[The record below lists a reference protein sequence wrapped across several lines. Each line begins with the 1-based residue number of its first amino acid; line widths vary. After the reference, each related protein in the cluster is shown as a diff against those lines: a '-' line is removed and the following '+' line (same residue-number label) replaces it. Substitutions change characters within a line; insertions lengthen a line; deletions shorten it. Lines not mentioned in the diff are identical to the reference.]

1 MLFCVECAAFASLR
15 FDDEKPKILVENRVE
30 DPPSRIKENVE
41 EKNYRQVEASLS
53 SPMMNDQVSTFFL
66 PSPMSSRRKRKKNVE
81 FVCSNTELVVEL
93 QPNDEAA
100 IY

>member
-41 EKNYRQVEASLS
+41 ETITDRSKLH
-53 SPMMNDQVSTFFL
+53 
-66 PSPMSSRRKRKKNVE
+66 
-81 FVCSNTELVVEL
+81 
-93 QPNDEAA
+93 
-100 IY
+100 